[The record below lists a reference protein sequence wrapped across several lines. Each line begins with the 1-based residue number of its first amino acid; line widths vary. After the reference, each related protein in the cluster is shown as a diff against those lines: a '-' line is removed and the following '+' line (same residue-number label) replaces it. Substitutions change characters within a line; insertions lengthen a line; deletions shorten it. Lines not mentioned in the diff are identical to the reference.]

1 MKNLVLLYWI
11 TDLIFKNKLCM
22 SRKFLI
28 LDLIVNYQ
36 HFKLNYE
43 MMWHDINVCF
53 KRLYWDYVVFKINF
67 KA

>member
-11 TDLIFKNKLCM
+11 TYLIFKNKLCM

-28 LDLIVNYQ
+28 LDLIMNYQ

-43 MMWHDINVCF
+43 MIWQDINVF
-53 KRLYWDYVVFKINF
+53 LRDFIGIMLS
-67 KA
+67 

>member
-11 TDLIFKNKLCM
+11 MDLIFKNKLCM

-28 LDLIVNYQ
+28 LDLIMNYQ

-43 MMWHDINVCF
+43 MIWHDINVF
-53 KRLYWDYVVFKINF
+53 LRDFIGIMLSLK
-67 KA
+67 